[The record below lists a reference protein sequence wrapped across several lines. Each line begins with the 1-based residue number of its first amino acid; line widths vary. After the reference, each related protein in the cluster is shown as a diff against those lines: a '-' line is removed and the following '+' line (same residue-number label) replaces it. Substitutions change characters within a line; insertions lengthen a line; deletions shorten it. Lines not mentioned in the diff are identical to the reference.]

1 MKPLGG
7 KMKIFGERDTISI
20 KSLQKSAKFMNYRYS
35 YLMIAIVAQFV
46 VAPLL
51 EKRIPLIM
59 PLLFLVLMIAV
70 LGTLDLRRSLL
81 NIMIGLAVLG
91 FLVSMTARAFHLS
104 PQDAFYFYVAGLSVN
119 SLFLLIAIAIL
130 IMKIFSEKNITADT
144 IKGGI
149 SVYFLMGF
157 LWAFLYS
164 LLLLVNPEALV
175 FAWESFE
182 YSGITYFSF
191 TTLTTLGYGDITPVS
206 WLARNLTI
214 LESTFGQIYLTVLIA
229 RLVGLHIV
237 AKQQD
242 IRASDEGK

>member
-1 MKPLGG
+1 M
-7 KMKIFGERDTISI
+7 D
-20 KSLQKSAKFMNYRYS
+20 YRFT

-46 VAPLL
+46 IAPLL
-51 EKRIPLIM
+51 EKRLPLIM
-59 PLLFLVLMIAV
+59 PLLFFVLMIAI
-70 LGTLDLRRSLL
+70 LGTLDLRRSILH
-81 NIMIGLAVLG
+81 IMMGLALIA
-91 FLVSMTARAFHLS
+91 FLASMTARAFHLS
-104 PQDAFYFYVAGLSVN
+104 PLDAFYFYVAGLSVN

-130 IMKIFSEKNITADT
+130 ITKIFSETNITADT

-164 LLLLVNPEALV
+164 LVLLVNPEAL
-175 FAWESFE
+175 AYARESFE
-182 YSGITYFSF
+182 YSGLTYFSF
-191 TTLTTLGYGDITPVS
+191 TTLTTLGYGDVTPVN

-237 AKQQD
+237 SKRQD
-242 IRASDEGK
+242 TRAPAEDK